1 MEHHGHAEH
10 KPTTARSEEGKLVLQ
25 IRDFLPPDCSDRV
38 EARLLDVPGVRAAS
52 LNPMMGTV
60 TVTLAP
66 EGSPE
71 AVVQRLREIGIE
83 CGARPSTVQMAE
95 AEHRAHATGRPAEH
109 DHHAMMEEE
118 MRRRFL
124 AVLGLAI
131 PVLILSPTI
140 QFWAGY
146 RLPDLPGLNLVLV
159 ILASIIVVYGG
170 VPFYRGA
177 ATALRARTADMDV
190 LVSLAVLSGYLY
202 SVGAT
207 FLFAASDFYW
217 EVSTL
222 VLFLLFGHWMEMR
235 SVRGASG
242 ALRELVRFIPPS
254 ANRLRADGSIE
265 EVETAH
271 LVVGDVVLV
280 RPGEKI
286 PIDGVVLEGASSVN
300 EALVTGESKPV
311 SKGPGANVL
320 GGTINGEG
328 VLRVRVTR
336 TGEETALAQIVNLV
350 REAQE
355 SKPRVQRLADRAAT
369 ALTLIAVS
377 LGVVTFAYWFGVA
390 RADSL
395 FALTLM
401 ITVFV
406 IACPHALGLAIPTV
420 TVISTTMGA
429 QRGLLI
435 RNADGLEAAKDLD
448 TVLFDKTG
456 TLTTGR
462 FGVTDVI
469 PFGSW
474 SEADMLRLA
483 AGVERN
489 SEHVIAKAI
498 VAHTESRGLA
508 LPEVVDFTALPGKG
522 ARAKAERHSVVLG
535 NRALLKDLGLEPPAE
550 ADRLAAQGKT
560 TVHAVIDDR
569 LAGVIALADLIRDES
584 REAVAGLKTM
594 GLGVA
599 MLTGDNRA
607 TAAYVAGQLGLDTFF
622 AEVLPGDKAAAVERL
637 QKRGQRVAMVGD
649 GVNDAPALVQ
659 ADVGIAIG
667 AGTDVA
673 MESADIVLVRND
685 PRDVVRLIRLSR
697 LTSSKMRQN
706 LVWATGYNAVALPLA
721 AGVGVPVGIVLRP
734 EWGALFMAASSVIV
748 VTNALLMRR
757 KAV

>member
-10 KPTTARSEEGKLVLQ
+10 LPTAPRSEEGKLILQ
-25 IRDFLPPDCSDRV
+25 IHDFLPPDCSDGV
-38 EARLLDVPGVRAAS
+38 EARLLNVSGVRAAS
-52 LNPMMGTV
+52 LNPMTGIV
-60 TVTLAP
+60 TITLAP
-66 EGSPE
+66 EGSSE
-71 AVVQRLREIGIE
+71 AVVQRLREIGVE
-83 CGARPSTVQMAE
+83 CGARPSTVKTAE
-95 AEHRAHATGRPAEH
+95 TEHRAHATGRPAVH
-109 DHHAMMEEE
+109 DHHAMMEQE

-124 AVLGLAI
+124 VVLGLTM

-140 QFWAGY
+140 QSWAGF
-146 RLPDLPGLNLVLV
+146 RLPDLLGLNLVLV
-159 ILASIIVVYGG
+159 VLASIIVLYGG

-190 LVSLAVLSGYLY
+190 LVSLAVLSGFLY
-202 SVGAT
+202 SVAAT
-207 FLFAASDFYW
+207 FLFVAPDFYW

-242 ALRELVRFIPPS
+242 ALRELVRLIPPS
-254 ANRLRADGSIE
+254 ANRVKADGSIE
-265 EVETAH
+265 EVETA
-271 LVVGDVVLV
+271 LLALGDIVLV
-280 RPGEKI
+280 RPGEKV
-286 PIDGVVLEGASSVN
+286 PIDGVVMEGASSVN
-300 EALVTGESKPV
+300 EAFVTGESKPV
-311 SKGPGANVL
+311 SKSPGDNVL

-328 VLRVRVTR
+328 ALRVRVTK

-377 LGVVTFAYWFGVA
+377 LGVATFAYWFGVA

-435 RNADGLEAAKDLD
+435 RNAEGLEAARHLD
-448 TVLFDKTG
+448 IILFDKTG

-474 SEADMLRLA
+474 SETDILRLT

-489 SEHVIAKAI
+489 SEQVIAKAI
-498 VAHTESRGLA
+498 VAHAESRGLS
-508 LPEVVDFTALPGKG
+508 LPDVVDFTALPGKG
-522 ARAKAERHSVVLG
+522 ARAKAERHSVALG
-535 NRALLKDLGLEPPAE
+535 NRALLQDIRLEPPAE
-550 ADRLAAQGKT
+550 ANRLAAQGKT
-560 TVHAVIDDR
+560 IVHAVIDDR
-569 LAGVIALADLIRDES
+569 LAGVIALADVIRDES
-584 REAVAGLKTM
+584 REAVADLKSM
-594 GLGVA
+594 RIRVA

-622 AEVLPGDKAAAVERL
+622 AEVLPGDKAATVERL
-637 QKRGQRVAMVGD
+637 QKEGQRVAMVGD

-673 MESADIVLVRND
+673 MESADIVLVRNN
-685 PRDVVRLIRLSR
+685 PRDVVRLIRLSQ
-697 LTSSKMRQN
+697 LTSRKMRQN
-706 LVWATGYNAVALPLA
+706 LIWATGYNAFALPLA

-734 EWGALFMAASSVIV
+734 EWGALFMAASSIIV

-757 KAV
+757 QAV

>member
-10 KPTTARSEEGKLVLQ
+10 LPTAPRSEEGKLILQ
-25 IRDFLPPDCSDRV
+25 IHDFLPPDCSDGV
-38 EARLLDVPGVRAAS
+38 EARLLNVSGVRAAS
-52 LNPMMGTV
+52 LNPMTGIV
-60 TVTLAP
+60 TITLAP
-66 EGSPE
+66 EGSSE
-71 AVVQRLREIGIE
+71 AVVQRLREIGVE
-83 CGARPSTVQMAE
+83 CGARPSTVKTAE
-95 AEHRAHATGRPAEH
+95 TEHRAHATGRPAVH
-109 DHHAMMEEE
+109 DHHAMMEQE

-124 AVLGLAI
+124 VVLGLTM

-140 QFWAGY
+140 QSWAGF
-146 RLPDLPGLNLVLV
+146 RLPDLLGLNLVLV
-159 ILASIIVVYGG
+159 VLASIIVLYGG

-190 LVSLAVLSGYLY
+190 LVSLAVLSGFLY
-202 SVGAT
+202 SVAAT
-207 FLFAASDFYW
+207 FLFVAPDFYW

-242 ALRELVRFIPPS
+242 ALRELVKLIPPS
-254 ANRLRADGSIE
+254 ANRVKADGSIE
-265 EVETAH
+265 EVETA
-271 LVVGDVVLV
+271 LLALGDIVLV
-280 RPGEKI
+280 RPGEKV
-286 PIDGVVLEGASSVN
+286 PIDGVVMEGASSVN
-300 EALVTGESKPV
+300 EAFVTGESKPV
-311 SKGPGANVL
+311 SKSPGDNVL

-328 VLRVRVTR
+328 ALRVRVTK

-377 LGVVTFAYWFGVA
+377 LGVATFAYWFGVA

-435 RNADGLEAAKDLD
+435 RNAEGLEAARHLD
-448 TVLFDKTG
+448 IILFDKTG

-474 SEADMLRLA
+474 SETDILRLT

-498 VAHTESRGLA
+498 VAHAESRGLS
-508 LPEVVDFTALPGKG
+508 LPDVVDFTALPGKG
-522 ARAKAERHSVVLG
+522 ARAKAERHSVALG
-535 NRALLKDLGLEPPAE
+535 NRALLQDIRLEPPAE
-550 ADRLAAQGKT
+550 ANRLAAQGKT
-560 TVHAVIDDR
+560 IVHAVIDDR
-569 LAGVIALADLIRDES
+569 LAGVIALADVIRDES
-584 REAVAGLKTM
+584 REAVADLKSM
-594 GLGVA
+594 RIRVA

-622 AEVLPGDKAAAVERL
+622 AEVLPGDKAATVERL
-637 QKRGQRVAMVGD
+637 QKEGQRVAMVGD

-673 MESADIVLVRND
+673 MESADIVLVRNN
-685 PRDVVRLIRLSR
+685 PRDVVRLIRLSQ
-697 LTSSKMRQN
+697 LTSRKMRQN
-706 LVWATGYNAVALPLA
+706 LIWATGYNAFALPLA

-734 EWGALFMAASSVIV
+734 EWGALFMAASSIIV

-757 KAV
+757 QAV